1 MDLAAPINRQ
11 MRAQNRTT
19 MKPYEIAKLGEKP
32 ADRPDNSEAI
42 RMCVNAWHQLDG
54 DRHVGMAGAGAI
66 PFTALVLWAE
76 VNRLDRDMF
85 DTLCHV
91 ISMLD
96 NDRALAEQSKRA
108 LAKKGK
114 KR

>member
-1 MDLAAPINRQ
+1 
-11 MRAQNRTT
+11 MRAKNRTV

-32 ADRPDNSEAI
+32 EHRPDNNEAI
-42 RMCVNAWHQLDG
+42 RMCVNAWHQLEG
-54 DRHVGMAGAGAI
+54 DRHVGMAGAGPI
-66 PFTALVLWAE
+66 PFTAIVLWAE

-85 DTLCHV
+85 HALCHV

-108 LAKKGK
+108 LAAKKGK